1 MKLTQKAIAAI
12 GIRSVKLALA
22 LGLGF
27 TELWIGKLIEANKE
41 NGPLTTIKAVG
52 IIKKETGLTDDEILD
67 EEEETALVTK

>member
-12 GIRSVKLALA
+12 SIRSVKLALA

-41 NGPLTTIKAVG
+41 NGPLTTAMAMG
-52 IIKKETGLTDDEILD
+52 IIKKETGLTDQEIL
-67 EEEETALVTK
+67 EAEHEVVTK

>member
-1 MKLTQKAIAAI
+1 MKLTQKAIDAI

-41 NGPLTTIKAVG
+41 NGPLTTEKSLQIME
-52 IIKKETGLTDDEILD
+52 KEIGLDRSEIL
-67 EEEETALVTK
+67 EEEEVVTK